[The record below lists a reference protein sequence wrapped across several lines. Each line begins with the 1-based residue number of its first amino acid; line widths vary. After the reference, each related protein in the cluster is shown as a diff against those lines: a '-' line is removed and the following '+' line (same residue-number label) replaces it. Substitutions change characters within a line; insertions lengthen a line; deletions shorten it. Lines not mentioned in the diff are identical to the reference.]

1 MATPTTTPAGWY
13 TDPAGRHEYRYWDGV
28 NWTAQVS
35 DGGVTAS
42 DSLESPPAPT
52 YTPAPTPPP
61 ASTHVPTPPPPPP
74 QGLTEPPPPAAPA
87 PPRRRRRRWA
97 GLVIALAAV
106 VGLVVGLV
114 IWAPWNPGPVM
125 SPVGLAADSLT
136 TSSAAFH
143 WSRPPTGPAPD
154 NYVIFRDGKRIG
166 SVPATVTSYKDTGL
180 APATP
185 YRYAVASA
193 LGSQRS
199 AKSAVITVTTLTPP
213 VSAARLQG
221 PWTVQMK
228 VVKQFAGATP
238 KVGTTWTVTWQFQ
251 PKCTAGPCA
260 VVLSGDAGGDKSH
273 PFTMTLTRAGA
284 VYKGT
289 ARAHISQCGSVDVR
303 DRMRVRITIKNAGVA
318 GRAWTAQSWVGTMV
332 DSIPYTSAS
341 ATEYCP
347 AQSMTASISGVLQGQ
362 GL

>member
-1 MATPTTTPAGWY
+1 MAAPTTTPAGWY

-35 DGGVTAS
+35 DTGVTAS
-42 DSLESPPAPT
+42 DSLESPPAP
-52 YTPAPTPPP
+52 A
-61 ASTHVPTPPPPPP
+61 PPPP
-74 QGLTEPPPPAAPA
+74 QGLAEPRPPAAAA

-97 GLVIALAAV
+97 GLVIALIV
-106 VGLVVGLV
+106 VLGLVIGLV

-125 SPVGLAADSLT
+125 SPVRLMADSST

-143 WSRPPTGPAPD
+143 WARPPTGPAPD
-154 NYVIFRDGKRIG
+154 KYVIFRDSKRIG

-199 AKSAVITVTTLTPP
+199 AKPAVITVTTLTPP

-221 PWTVQMK
+221 PWSVQMK
-228 VVKQFAGATP
+228 IVKQAAGATP
-238 KVGTTWTVTWQFQ
+238 KVGTMWIAMWRFQ

-260 VVLSGDAGGDKSH
+260 VVLSGDAGGDKPH
-273 PFTMTLTRAGA
+273 PFTVTLTRAGA
-284 VYKGT
+284 VYRGT
-289 ARAHISQCGSVDVR
+289 ARAHISRCGSVDVR
-303 DRMRVRITIKNAGVA
+303 DTIRVRITIKNAGVE
-318 GRAWTAQSWVGTMV
+318 GRAWTALSWAGTMV
-332 DSIPYTSAS
+332 KSIPYTPVGANG
-341 ATEYCP
+341 YCP
-347 AQSMTASISGVLQGQ
+347 AQSTREAISGPAV
-362 GL
+362 